1 VGSGVQFVGALIIAS
16 LLAGGAL
23 PARAAEATRN
33 VLLLYS
39 ATRLLPAPIEAD
51 RGLRRVL
58 ENTEGR
64 RIEVYAEYLDV
75 PRFKGDAYVHT
86 IATYLR
92 EKYSA
97 HPPDVIVVEGTVALE
112 FLIDN
117 RTLLFPFTPV
127 VHMGIA
133 ASALSLLSPLPAD
146 VIGIPVELDVVGTLN
161 LAFRLRP
168 GASHLVLVTGA
179 SERDRRFAAA
189 LRNEV
194 ARLPPGVKREFLAG
208 LPTETLRE
216 RLAELSD
223 NAVVFTGGYLEDGDG
238 RVFTPRDSVQAMAAA
253 ANAPV
258 FAPYS
263 TYMGTGV
270 VGGYMTDYLV
280 LGQQAGQVVNA
291 LLDGAA
297 PASVHLPAIAPSAL
311 TLDWRQVRRWGLD
324 EKAIPADAIVQFRE
338 PTLLD
343 AHRTEV
349 IIAVIAFLLQAG
361 LIITLLVE
369 RRRRLIAEA
378 ESQARFSEMS
388 HMNRRVVMEGLAAS
402 IAHEL
407 NQPLGAIYN
416 NAGAAQILINAN
428 PPKLNDVTEI
438 LDDIKQ
444 DDMRASEIISRI
456 RKILRKAD
464 VEIGDLDLN
473 EAIVETIKLLA
484 FDALANGVSL
494 KTDLEP
500 SLPRVRG
507 DRVQVQQVL
516 LNLALNAIEA
526 MRDQPGANRQLVI
539 QSRRADAKDAEVSV
553 ADSGPG
559 IPPEMQ
565 PLVFDPFVTSKAGGM
580 GLGLSISRTIVEAHG
595 GRIRAEALAV
605 GGATIRFTLPFAAP
619 SHS

>member
-1 VGSGVQFVGALIIAS
+1 VQFVGALIIAS
-16 LLAGGAL
+16 LLAGVAL

-58 ENTEGR
+58 ENAAGR

-75 PRFKGDAYVHT
+75 PRFNGDAYVHT

-112 FLIDN
+112 FLTDN

-127 VHMGIA
+127 VHMGVT

-146 VIGIPVELDVVGTLN
+146 VIGVPVELDVVGTLN

-168 GASHLVLVTGA
+168 GASRLVLVTGA

-194 ARLPPGVKREFLAG
+194 ARLPPGVKGEFLAG
-208 LPTETLRE
+208 LPTETLRK

-223 NAVVFTGGYLEDGDG
+223 NAVVFTGGYFEDGDG
-238 RVFTPRDSVQAMAAA
+238 RVFTPRDSVQAIAAA

-291 LLDGAA
+291 LLDGTA
-297 PASVHLPAIAPSAL
+297 PASVHLPAMAPTAL

-324 EKAIPADAIVQFRE
+324 ANAIPADAIVHFRE

-343 AHRTEV
+343 AHRNEV
-349 IIAVIAFLLQAG
+349 IIAVIVFLLQAG
-361 LIITLLVE
+361 LIITLLFE
-369 RRRRLIAEA
+369 RRRRLIAET
-378 ESQARFSEMS
+378 EVQARFSEMS

-416 NAGAAQILINAN
+416 NAGAAQILLNAN

-456 RKILRKAD
+456 RKMLRKAD
-464 VEIGDLDLN
+464 VAIEDLDLN
-473 EAIVETIKLLA
+473 EAIVETIKLLT

-500 SLPRVRG
+500 SLPRVRA

-580 GLGLSISRTIVEAHG
+580 GLGLSISRTIIEAHG
-595 GRIRAEALAV
+595 GGIRAEALAV
-605 GGATIRFTLPFAAP
+605 GGAAIRFTLPFAAP
-619 SHS
+619 SQS